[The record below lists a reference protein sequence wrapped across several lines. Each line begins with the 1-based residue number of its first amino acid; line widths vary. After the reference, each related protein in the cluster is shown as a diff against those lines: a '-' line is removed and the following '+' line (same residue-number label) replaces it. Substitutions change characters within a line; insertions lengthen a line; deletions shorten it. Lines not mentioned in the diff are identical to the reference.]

1 MVEINLCFFQE
12 YFILEPIPNVSYL
25 VKVFVNIF
33 EGQTRIAMPWN
44 IFLHTSGV
52 KVWNFYW
59 LIILK
64 MYGIKWTLNSSQKF
78 TSEIYNTLSIIFP
91 LRHSG
96 LKIWVYFR
104 NGNLE
109 KLLILQEM
117 ELSSPSSKNKN
128 IHPEKIYS
136 NIKKTFYIFSKESFS
151 YILGNGNPRKNP
163 LYFRK
168 QNFSYIP
175 GKEYS
180 QSSHSRTFL

>member
-1 MVEINLCFFQE
+1 M
-12 YFILEPIPNVSYL
+12 
-25 VKVFVNIF
+25 
-33 EGQTRIAMPWN
+33 
-44 IFLHTSGV
+44 
-52 KVWNFYW
+52 YW

-96 LKIWVYFR
+96 LESWVYFR
-104 NGNLE
+104 NGNPE

-117 ELSSPSSKNKN
+117 ELFSPSSKNKN

-151 YILGNGNPRKNP
+151 YILGNGNPEKILYISGNRTFLIFQGRNIHNP
-163 LYFRK
+163 LIAEL
-168 QNFSYIP
+168 SYSSR
-175 GKEYS
+175 KEYS
-180 QSSHSRTFL
+180 EPWHNGTFL